1 MKSVK
6 FYSENEINTLREE
19 IRAGVSSTKIA
30 KKYAELWQRS
40 EPSITMKVCK
50 MMKESDTKV
59 KKGRPV
65 GSKTKKAAKI
75 VTQSSDK
82 GITLKNGF
90 VFDFKPQRAEMY
102 QDHVRIY
109 F

>member
-1 MKSVK
+1 MK
-6 FYSENEINTLREE
+6 FYSKEELTALKSAIRNGENLPAAAKRLSKELNRTQGSVYLKILSVAKEIGA
-19 IRAGVSSTKIA
+19 IKH
-30 KKYAELWQRS
+30 
-40 EPSITMKVCK
+40 
-50 MMKESDTKV
+50 
-59 KKGRPV
+59 
-65 GSKTKKAAKI
+65 KTKKAAKVI
-75 VTQSSDK
+75 VTKQPEQ